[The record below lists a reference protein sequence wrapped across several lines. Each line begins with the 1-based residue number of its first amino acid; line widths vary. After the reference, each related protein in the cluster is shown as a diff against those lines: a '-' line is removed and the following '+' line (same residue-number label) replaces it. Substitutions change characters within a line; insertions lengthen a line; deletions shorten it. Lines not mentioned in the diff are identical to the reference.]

1 VTRRTYDGEGRV
13 LSVTDPEGD
22 TTQMR
27 YDPTGNVL
35 SEIDARGFVTKH
47 SYDAQARKFR
57 TQYADNTSE
66 FQSYDAEGQ
75 VTAESDRAGG
85 NTNTVFDLL
94 GRQTQVTQTG
104 GQTPAMVSKT
114 TFDAAG
120 QVKEQIDALGNKTTF
135 TYDLA
140 GRRKTTTDPLGQ
152 VSSVAYDAAGQM
164 LGSTDALNRTTT
176 SSFDAAGRRTSVTHP
191 DGSIERTR
199 YDAAGRAIEQTDA
212 LNRKTTMQYDQNGRL
227 IGVLD
232 AAGGVTS
239 YAYDGLG
246 SRTHQ
251 IDALNRQTRF
261 GYDASGRMISRTLP
275 LGQME
280 TTQYDRVGNVISTV
294 GFRGNTISHGYDGA
308 GKLIEKRSNDGRSW
322 TFAYSSTRLVN
333 ILNQQ
338 TGQQSTRSSNGLGQ
352 LLLDSEELWIRTQN
366 TFDARG
372 LRTSAEA
379 GNFASGYGPTRK
391 TQYGYDAK
399 GRLNTVTDWES
410 KLTTIAYDA
419 VDRPVSISYADGSV
433 ETRGYD
439 LRDRLVEIKTTKA
452 GSNLTT
458 FNYQYDAAGQ
468 ITSELA
474 TIAGLIRNTAYSYDA
489 LSRLTRAQITE
500 TNQPNTTLVWTYDAV
515 GNRLTQAQTTGAVT
529 VNTAY
534 SYDAND
540 RLLSETTDQSPV
552 QRTSYSYDDSG
563 NVLRKLITS
572 GLAPTTTTLADTRY
586 QWDAQDRLIQVTE
599 DAHTTSPKVTKQIYN
614 GFDERIAEII
624 PGTGNDASRT
634 KTYTLDHSF
643 GNAQVVEERRANS
656 IIAHHTLM
664 PFQNAQGV
672 MRISEVRGDGT
683 GSQQGVIVNPVW
695 HRYITDQQSTTRALI
710 DQNSA
715 LTDQI
720 SFLPFGEVQRRT
732 GTTATPFQYTGEQ
745 QAPAGMTYLRARFM
759 DPRQGRFLG
768 MDPYAGNLRNPLSL
782 NKFNYVHSN
791 PVMGVDPTG
800 MMALASVAV
809 SAPPSGAVRAAR
821 ISAVRSPN
829 VTRAML
835 QPAANDAIYK
845 TGGSFMQ
852 GTVVRMVATLA
863 AYALKS
869 SNGPRRSALSGL
881 PIVVHGEADMPQT
894 AEHIWDAQWGDGMTI
909 NGTPHAPITALLARS
924 ERDQGAWYDSYAPC
938 KGRSVGSGTTCDE
951 YPFGSTIAG
960 GSLMYRMGLVS
971 LRLVNRSE
979 QNLQRDLI
987 RNFYTIAD
995 VKRFGV
1001 SPRPSLPKTRI

>member
-1 VTRRTYDGEGRV
+1 
-13 LSVTDPEGD
+13 L
-22 TTQMR
+22 
-27 YDPTGNVL
+27 
-35 SEIDARGFVTKH
+35 F
-47 SYDAQARKFR
+47 F
-57 TQYADNTSE
+57 
-66 FQSYDAEGQ
+66 
-75 VTAESDRAGG
+75 
-85 NTNTVFDLL
+85 
-94 GRQTQVTQTG
+94 
-104 GQTPAMVSKT
+104 
-114 TFDAAG
+114 
-120 QVKEQIDALGNKTTF
+120 
-135 TYDLA
+135 
-140 GRRKTTTDPLGQ
+140 
-152 VSSVAYDAAGQM
+152 
-164 LGSTDALNRTTT
+164 
-176 SSFDAAGRRTSVTHP
+176 
-191 DGSIERTR
+191 
-199 YDAAGRAIEQTDA
+199 
-212 LNRKTTMQYDQNGRL
+212 
-227 IGVLD
+227 
-232 AAGGVTS
+232 
-239 YAYDGLG
+239 
-246 SRTHQ
+246 
-251 IDALNRQTRF
+251 
-261 GYDASGRMISRTLP
+261 
-275 LGQME
+275 
-280 TTQYDRVGNVISTV
+280 V
-294 GFRGNTISHGYDGA
+294 GFRGTTMSHGYDGA

-322 TFAYSSTRLVN
+322 TFAYSNTRLVN

-338 TGQQSTRSSNGLGQ
+338 TGQQSTRNSNGLGQ

-468 ITSELA
+468 ITSELS

-515 GNRLTQAQTTGAVT
+515 GNRLTQAQTTGAVI

-552 QRTSYSYDDSG
+552 QKTTYSYDDSG
-563 NVLRKLITS
+563 NVLRKLTTL
-572 GLAPTTTTLADTRY
+572 GLAPTNTTLSDTRY

-599 DAHTTSPKVTKQIYN
+599 DAHTASPKVTKQIYN

-624 PGTGNDASRT
+624 PGTGNGASRT

-643 GNAQVVEERRANS
+643 GNAQVLEERRANS

-672 MRISEVRGDGT
+672 MRISEVRGDAT

-695 HRYITDQQSTTRALI
+695 HRYVTDQQSTTRALI

-745 QAPAGMTYLRARFM
+745 QAAGSLTYLRARFM

-800 MMALASVAV
+800 MMVSVMAAPSVNVGTRAV
-809 SAPPSGAVRAAR
+809 SIRVLQRAASR
-821 ISAVRSPN
+821 I
-829 VTRAML
+829 VTRVMA
-835 QPAANDAIYK
+835 QVGKAKDI
-845 TGGSFMQ
+845 
-852 GTVVRMVATLA
+852 VRKCMRNRH
-863 AYALKS
+863 KECWD
-869 SNGPRRSALSGL
+869 L
-881 PIVVHGEADMPQT
+881 PVLVIGQDNNEMAQ
-894 AEHIWDAQWGDGMTI
+894 HIWDAQIGAGSNIVPAGFLHTWKFRKKTRWY
-909 NGTPHAPITALLARS
+909 ALQP
-924 ERDQGAWYDSYAPC
+924 ECIGAS
-938 KGRSVGSGTTCDE
+938 KLMHCDE
-951 YPFGSTIAG
+951 FPMHTMKLG
-960 GSLMYRMGLVS
+960 GPLNHPIFVS
-971 LRLVNRSE
+971 LRLAPSS
-979 QNLQRDLI
+979 QNTSIGKMWERLAAASKMKNDPKKDALVIAAPDLVPI
-987 RNFYTIAD
+987 SFWVPD
-995 VKRFGV
+995 
-1001 SPRPSLPKTRI
+1001 